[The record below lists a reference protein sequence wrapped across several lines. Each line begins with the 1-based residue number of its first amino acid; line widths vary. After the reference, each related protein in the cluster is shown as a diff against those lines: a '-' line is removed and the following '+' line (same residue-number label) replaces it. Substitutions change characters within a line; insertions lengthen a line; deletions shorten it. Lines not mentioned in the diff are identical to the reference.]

1 MTTTHQTT
9 AIAIGEYFASLVR
22 DFPAA
27 RQLWVRDNHDV
38 ELWLL
43 IDPVDRET
51 RHAFYTLSGRLY
63 NRFST
68 NEIMFHL
75 INPEDFEP
83 FNIDDIIPEGATP
96 IALR

>member
-9 AIAIGEYFASLVR
+9 AIAIGQYFASLVR
-22 DFPAA
+22 EIPAA
-27 RQLWVRDNHDV
+27 RKLWVRDNHDV

-43 IDPVDRET
+43 IDPTDRET
-51 RHAFYTLSGRLY
+51 ELAFYALSGQLY

-68 NEIMFHL
+68 NEIMFYL
-75 INPEDFEP
+75 INPENFEP
-83 FNIDDIIPEGATP
+83 FDIFDIIPVGATP